1 MDNRKKLESCFAIVF
16 PQVSENEIPRVSVN
30 NLAEWDSLTNIQLT
44 CVIEE
49 EFDIEISS
57 DEIYELTSFEVILDY
72 LNSKNG

>member
-1 MDNRKKLESCFAIVF
+1 MDKYKKLENCFTIVF
-16 PQVSENEIPRVSVN
+16 PEIPINEIPRLSVD

-57 DEIYELTSFEVILDY
+57 EEIFDLTSFELILDY
-72 LNSKNG
+72 LNNKHV